1 MASLKE
7 IKDRI
12 ASVGGTLK
20 ITSAMKMVASAKL
33 HKAQQAIGNM
43 LPYEKRL
50 HSMLVDLMEAS
61 SSMNMSA
68 QPEAAAGFGS
78 ASGGPAEEDS
88 FERGASAEG
97 AYSLM
102 AEREVRRVAI
112 VAFASNSSLC
122 GAFNSNAI
130 REVTS
135 VIGEYRS
142 AGLRDSDIV
151 VYSVGRKMAEA
162 MRKLGFPSPADFT
175 KMSDAPSYDAAS
187 SLAQELLDGFVSAR
201 FDKVELVYNHYKSTS
216 SQPTTRQTYLP
227 LSLADATAEFQ
238 AGKVAPP
245 DAEDAGAS
253 GVSDVPVASGA
264 SEVSGS
270 SRTSVASGSLGTSG
284 SSRTPGASLERGKS
298 SDVLSA
304 QGKTS
309 SASGT
314 YGSSETLSGKD
325 SLGASGSS
333 RIPGTSLESGKGQS
347 VGGATSVVTDLI
359 IEPSPEALIQTL
371 LPKVV
376 RLRIFTTLLDSA
388 AAEYAARTVAMQL
401 ATDNGN
407 DLLQEL
413 TLEYNKGRQQKITS
427 EILDLVGGSLQ

>member
-78 ASGGPAEEDS
+78 ASGGPAAEDS

-238 AGKVAPP
+238 AGKVAAS
-245 DAEDAGAS
+245 DAEEA
-253 GVSDVPVASGA
+253 
-264 SEVSGS
+264 SGS
-270 SRTSVASGSLGTSG
+270 SDASSAQGKDAAAS
-284 SSRTPGASLERGKS
+284 GASLERNK
-298 SDVLSA
+298 DA
-304 QGKTS
+304 A
-309 SASGT
+309 ASGASLERNKAA
-314 YGSSETLSGKD
+314 GLSG
-325 SLGASGSS
+325 
-333 RIPGTSLESGKGQS
+333 T
-347 VGGATSVVTDLI
+347 ATADII

-376 RLRIFTTLLDSA
+376 RLRVFTTLLDSA
-388 AAEYAARTVAMQL
+388 AAEHAARTVAMQL

-407 DLLQEL
+407 DLLNSL

>member
-68 QPEAAAGFGS
+68 RPAASGFGQK
-78 ASGGPAEEDS
+78 SGSQAVEDS
-88 FERGASAEG
+88 FEEGNAPAEG

-102 AEREVRRVAI
+102 AEREVRKVAI

-238 AGKVAPP
+238 AGKVAAS
-245 DAEDAGAS
+245 DAEEA
-253 GVSDVPVASGA
+253 
-264 SEVSGS
+264 SGS
-270 SRTSVASGSLGTSG
+270 SDASSAQGKDAAAS
-284 SSRTPGASLERGKS
+284 GASLERNK
-298 SDVLSA
+298 DA
-304 QGKTS
+304 A
-309 SASGT
+309 ASGASLERNKAA
-314 YGSSETLSGKD
+314 GLSG
-325 SLGASGSS
+325 
-333 RIPGTSLESGKGQS
+333 T
-347 VGGATSVVTDLI
+347 ATADII

-376 RLRIFTTLLDSA
+376 RLRVFTTLLDSA
-388 AAEYAARTVAMQL
+388 AAEHAARTVAMQL

-407 DLLQEL
+407 DLLNSL